1 MNTTLI
7 NQKILKRE
15 IESLEDA
22 YVSTVINVIKWP
34 FLIENC
40 NKAKENEIDAR
51 RKVALL
57 NANIMEW
64 AKIDSL
70 DVELMTYY
78 IIFQSAQETKAKQE
92 ALFRLENAMI
102 LTGQNRQQQ
111 ESDVLKW
118 MQNASASQMTSA
130 SLQWAG
136 QQKASLQTI

>member
-1 MNTTLI
+1 
-7 NQKILKRE
+7 
-15 IESLEDA
+15 
-22 YVSTVINVIKWP
+22 
-34 FLIENC
+34 
-40 NKAKENEIDAR
+40 
-51 RKVALL
+51 
-57 NANIMEW
+57 MEW

-78 IIFQSAQETKAKQE
+78 IIFQSAQETEAKQE